1 MKFSLIE
8 FLKLNTSLRRL
19 WLFSM
24 ILPLAIV
31 YTLLGVIAVSS
42 LYYGSEKRI
51 KDYRESLLEERK
63 EGVKSIVTLLAR
75 AIEGM
80 SQQQA
85 IETVRKLQ
93 DDTHSSFLVYDGSNT
108 ILHDPDVRL
117 GGKNVGDLKDAGGTT
132 YLRDLAGLIADKG
145 EGFLLHT
152 TKETDGQEEPKL
164 IYGRL
169 FKKWNWVVAADV
181 GTRDIE
187 QKVVKQRTRI
197 YKDVELLIARTLLIS
212 MTAIVI
218 IFLLLKRH
226 ADRFMTRPVTSFV
239 TTLRDAQNDLTVR
252 VPVKE
257 RNEFGEIAKLF
268 NTYMENLLV
277 IMKKVADSALD
288 INVHANDISG
298 AVQQQASVT
307 TEQSTAV
314 TEITSTMEELSASSS
329 QIAEYSKSVVDNA
342 KKTCDDLKTG
352 ADAVNAVITK
362 MTEISKDN
370 EQSIREIHELGKRS
384 KEITKIME
392 IINNIADQTKL
403 IAFNA
408 ALEASSAGEAGKR
421 FAVVAVEIRKLAD
434 NVMESTG
441 EIEAKINE
449 IQEAI
454 ERLVITSEK
463 GSKAIGGGIEY
474 SGHTNEL
481 LIEIIDAANQTTDSA
496 KQISLSTQ
504 QQKTASSQVL
514 TALKEIMTGSKQN
527 TDAIN
532 QITLISKN
540 MALLSDN
547 LREAVEKFK
556 LQ

>member
-1 MKFSLIE
+1 VPEQNAGDMKDTGDT
-8 FLKLNTSLRRL
+8 NRL
-19 WLFSM
+19 QEL
-24 ILPLAIV
+24 
-31 YTLLGVIAVSS
+31 T
-42 LYYGSEKRI
+42 RI
-51 KDYRESLLEERK
+51 IR
-63 EGVKSIVTLLAR
+63 
-75 AIEGM
+75 
-80 SQQQA
+80 
-85 IETVRKLQ
+85 
-93 DDTHSSFLVYDGSNT
+93 
-108 ILHDPDVRL
+108 
-117 GGKNVGDLKDAGGTT
+117 
-132 YLRDLAGLIADKG
+132 DKG
-145 EGFLLHT
+145 EGSLVYT
-152 TKETDGQEEPKL
+152 TKEDDGHVYPKL
-164 IYGRL
+164 L
-169 FKKWNWVVAADV
+169 FAKAIKKWNWLAAADT
-181 GTRDIE
+181 GIDDISRMVTTE
-187 QKVVKQRTRI
+187 RIKI
-197 YKDVELLIARTLLIS
+197 YKDLTLLIAKTIIIS
-212 MTAIVI
+212 LTGVVI
-218 IFLLLKRH
+218 IFWMMRKY
-226 ADRFMTRPVTSFV
+226 ADRFLTGPVTSFV

-252 VPVKE
+252 IPVKE
-257 RNEFGEIAKLF
+257 KNEFGEIAKLF
-268 NTYMENLLV
+268 NTYMANLLV

-370 EQSIREIHELGKRS
+370 DQSIREIYELGKKS

-392 IINNIADQTKL
+392 IINHIADQTKL

-463 GSKAIGGGIEY
+463 GSKAITGGIEY
-474 SGHTNEL
+474 SGHTSEL
-481 LIEIIDAANQTTDSA
+481 LIEIVDAANQTTDSS

-527 TDAIN
+527 TEAIN

>member
-1 MKFSLIE
+1 
-8 FLKLNTSLRRL
+8 
-19 WLFSM
+19 M

-31 YTLLGVIAVSS
+31 YTLLGIVSIS
-42 LYYGSEKRI
+42 GEYFDSEKRLS
-51 KDYRESLLEERK
+51 DYRQTLLAERRGRI
-63 EGVKSIVTLLAR
+63 ENIVTLITQS
-75 AIEGM
+75 IENM
-80 SQQQA
+80 PQQQA
-85 IETVRKLQ
+85 IEMVKKLKF
-93 DDTHSSFLVYDGSNT
+93 DPGSSFWIYDGNT
-108 ILHDPDVRL
+108 AVVYRNTVSPLPEKNAADMKDVGETNHIQELTRII
-117 GGKNVGDLKDAGGTT
+117 G
-132 YLRDLAGLIADKG
+132 DKG
-145 EGFLLHT
+145 EGSLIYT
-152 TKETDGQEEPKL
+152 TKEDDGRVYPKL
-164 IYGRL
+164 L
-169 FKKWNWVVAADV
+169 FAKAIKKWNWLAAADI
-181 GTRDIE
+181 RIDDIDRMVATE
-187 QKVVKQRTRI
+187 RMRI
-197 YKDVELLIARTLLIS
+197 YKDLGLLIAKTIIIS
-212 MTAIVI
+212 LTGVAI
-218 IFLLLKRH
+218 IFWIMRRY
-226 ADRFMTRPVTSFV
+226 ANRFLTGPITSFV

-252 VPVKE
+252 IPVNEK
-257 RNEFGEIAKLF
+257 NEFGEIAKLF
-268 NTYMENLLV
+268 NTYMANLLV

-329 QIAEYSKSVVDNA
+329 QIAEYSKAVVDNA

-370 EQSIREIHELGKRS
+370 DQSIREIYELGKKS

-392 IINNIADQTKL
+392 IINHIADQTKL

-463 GSKAIGGGIEY
+463 GSKAITGGIEY
-474 SGHTNEL
+474 SGHTSEL
-481 LIEIIDAANQTTDSA
+481 LIEIVDAANQTTDSS

-514 TALKEIMTGSKQN
+514 TALKEIMTGSRQN